1 MSKNAK
7 NDRITL
13 NERDNKA
20 TKDQLKNVGEK
31 SVFDEMKAYDD
42 ILRNKQLMELDKSN
56 KKLLTFVQ
64 LDSEKFKTDTFE
76 VRT

>member
-31 SVFDEMKAYDD
+31 PVFDEMKAYDD
-42 ILRNKQLMELDKSN
+42 VLRNKQLMELDKSN
-56 KKLLTFVQ
+56 KKNSYFRPIRFRKVQ
-64 LDSEKFKTDTFE
+64 NRY
-76 VRT
+76 V